1 MFLART
7 VWSVFGQ
14 ATWLTI
20 MSKASILKMLTI
32 MLMYLG
38 LAGVQTEDKRSD
50 APSAY
55 WAIHTVNQ
63 PCHFLDPQAP
73 SFAESL
79 RVHQI
84 TDTFHGLSK
93 PKNSDQSDLGFAR
106 RKLSPAHPL
115 TRTPPLHHIVTLFFI
130 SLFHWENPEWL
141 RWNLQLVKPSRKEER
156 SPGVCISACTYTKT
170 CRMTVVLDKYIT
182 YTPCTCTWKCH
193 DMSLILSLQS
203 WEYIVAVMSSGRLQ
217 STQKGSSKHNSCV
230 QVTGAPT
237 VPVHDWMVT

>member
-1 MFLART
+1 
-7 VWSVFGQ
+7 
-14 ATWLTI
+14 

-50 APSAY
+50 APSPY
-55 WAIHTVNQ
+55 WAIQTVNQ

-106 RKLSPAHPL
+106 RRLLPAHPHPA
-115 TRTPPLHHIVTLFFI
+115 TASHCHIV
-130 SLFHWENPEWL
+130 FHIFVPL
-141 RWNLQLVKPSRKEER
+141 RKP
-156 SPGVCISACTYTKT
+156 
-170 CRMTVVLDKYIT
+170 RMT
-182 YTPCTCTWKCH
+182 
-193 DMSLILSLQS
+193 SLKFANGQAKQERRTQS
-203 WEYIVAVMSSGRLQ
+203 RCM
-217 STQKGSSKHNSCV
+217 H
-230 QVTGAPT
+230 
-237 VPVHDWMVT
+237 

>member
-1 MFLART
+1 
-7 VWSVFGQ
+7 
-14 ATWLTI
+14 
-20 MSKASILKMLTI
+20 MSKASILKMLTM

-55 WAIHTVNQ
+55 WAIHTLNH

-106 RKLSPAHPL
+106 RKLSPAHTHLATAPHCHMVVHIFVPL
-115 TRTPPLHHIVTLFFI
+115 RKPRMTSLEFANSSSQAGKKKAVQVYVSAPVNTRKPV
-130 SLFHWENPEWL
+130 EWL
-141 RWNLQLVKPSRKEER
+141 WYWTNILHIHRVRVHENAMICLWSWAFSLENRTHSGSHVKPKR
-156 SPGVCISACTYTKT
+156 
-170 CRMTVVLDKYIT
+170 D
-182 YTPCTCTWKCH
+182 H
-193 DMSLILSLQS
+193 
-203 WEYIVAVMSSGRLQ
+203 
-217 STQKGSSKHNSCV
+217 
-230 QVTGAPT
+230 APT
-237 VPVHDWMVT
+237 VPVHDCMVM